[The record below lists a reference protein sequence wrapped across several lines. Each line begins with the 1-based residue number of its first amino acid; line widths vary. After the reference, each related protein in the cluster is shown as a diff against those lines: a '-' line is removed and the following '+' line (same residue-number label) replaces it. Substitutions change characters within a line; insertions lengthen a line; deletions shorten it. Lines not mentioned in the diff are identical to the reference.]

1 MLKDGIC
8 SVIFMGARRNGEK
21 DQLSFQVSLVYT
33 DGSGVV
39 AWINSLIFRY
49 SAGP

>member
-8 SVIFMGARRNGEK
+8 SVILMGARRNGEK
-21 DQLSFQVSLVYT
+21 DQLSFHVH
-33 DGSGVV
+33 GSGVV

-49 SAGP
+49 SEGP